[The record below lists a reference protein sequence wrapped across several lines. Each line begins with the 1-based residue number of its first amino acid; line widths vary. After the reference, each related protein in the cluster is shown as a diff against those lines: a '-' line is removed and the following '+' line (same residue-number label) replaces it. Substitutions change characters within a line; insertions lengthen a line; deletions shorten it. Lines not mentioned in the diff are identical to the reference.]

1 MNRLRG
7 RGTSILGSAVVP
19 HLKKKALNS
28 LVAVQDSYLHTKD
41 LFERHRVVFTVGTSI
56 ASVATAWIG
65 YSLRHYNENR
75 INQRLESIENAMKST
90 QELERGELKKL
101 VDPVGSRFTTTIAT
115 AGTTLILGY
124 GLGWRGG
131 IWYANRKFR
140 REQMRLAGQLKP
152 REWKLLGRI
161 KPRAWPTTKFL
172 RRPFPRQNKTT
183 ENALKTPETALKAP
197 ETAG

>member
-7 RGTSILGSAVVP
+7 RGASIPGFAVVP
-19 HLKKKALNS
+19 HLKKKVQNSMVALH
-28 LVAVQDSYLHTKD
+28 DSYLSTKD

-65 YSLRHYNENR
+65 YSLRHYNETR
-75 INQRLESIENAMKST
+75 INQRLESIENAMKNSH
-90 QELERGELKKL
+90 ELERGELKKL
-101 VDPVGSRFTTTIAT
+101 VDPVGSKFTSTIAT
-115 AGTTLILGY
+115 AGTTLVIGY

-161 KPRAWPTTKFL
+161 KHRAWPTTKFL

-183 ENALKTPETALKAP
+183 ESALKTPEST
-197 ETAG
+197 G

>member
-1 MNRLRG
+1 MNQLRG

-19 HLKKKALNS
+19 QLKKKALNS
-28 LVAVQDSYLHTKD
+28 LVAVQDSYLSTKD

-65 YSLRHYNENR
+65 YSLRHYNETR
-75 INQRLESIENAMKST
+75 INQRLESIENAMKNT
-90 QELERGELKKL
+90 QDLERGELKKL

-115 AGTTLILGY
+115 AGTTLVLGY

-152 REWKLLGRI
+152 REWKLLGRM

-183 ENALKTPETALKAP
+183 ENALKAPENASKAP
-197 ETAG
+197 ESAG